1 MKENTPTN
9 NAQKYLHQPPYT
21 KLDIVAAAIIVIA
34 IALMLWRA
42 WFFPILGVGI
52 VILIFSRSARV
63 SDQEYEQLL
72 QYLLLHNPLKEA
84 RSEQYETLVHYLVYD
99 GSIIDDR
106 IMKLYD
112 IGADE
117 VVRGF
122 DQVLRSR
129 FFYLISLT
137 LTDTHCHILGCR
149 ADVVKEEVTMFSY
162 DLSKAQ
168 TLHVIKKTTPFG
180 TEKRQ
185 LFYLEMPDGA
195 LLPVQTNSVDYE
207 ALQNYF
213 ADCCF
218 TQK

>member
-1 MKENTPTN
+1 MKESTPQN
-9 NAQKYLHQPPYT
+9 NAQKYLHQPPYS
-21 KLDIVAAAIIVIA
+21 KLDIVAGAIIA
-34 IALMLWRA
+34 IAIVLMLWRA
-42 WFFPILGVGI
+42 WFFPVLGVGI

-63 SDQEYEQLL
+63 SDREYEQLL
-72 QYLLLHNPLKEA
+72 QYLLLHNPLKEE
-84 RSEQYETLVHYLVYD
+84 RSEQYETLVHHLVYD
-99 GSIIDDR
+99 SSVVDDR

-112 IGADE
+112 VGADE

-137 LTDTHCHILGCR
+137 LGDTHCHIFGCR
-149 ADVVKEEVTMFSY
+149 ADVVMEQVTMFSY
-162 DLSKAQ
+162 DLSKAE
-168 TLHVIKKTTPFG
+168 TLHVIHKATPLGTQKK
-180 TEKRQ
+180 Q

-195 LLPVQTNSVDYE
+195 LLPIQTNSADFE

-213 ADCCF
+213 ADCHF